1 MEEFEYIIRTDL
13 AVQKKVLKNTKSYK
27 LGNITVKKFY
37 SKSFNYVNIIFDN
50 IEFDETK
57 KDIKKIIIKELQRYL
72 FKYKLNRDDSLLG
85 VGLGNRRVASD
96 SLGSLVIDNVLATG
110 YVSDLNINSKL
121 RPVYTFIPG
130 IIKNTGYE
138 SFRSVKALVK
148 ELKPDFLIVV
158 DSLISGSVDYLNKL
172 IQITDEGI
180 IPGSGIS
187 NYQEEISFK
196 TLGVPVIVI
205 GVPTATFA
213 STIIRDA
220 LNKKEDTIK
229 YKTGYDLVVSS
240 KDIDYFVNDISVLI
254 GKAINETF
262 NNFNIF

>member
-1 MEEFEYIIRTDL
+1 MKKDYILRNDL
-13 AVQKKVLKNTKSYK
+13 AIQNKKYK
-27 LGNITVKKFY
+27 RINKYLIN
-37 SKSFNYVNIIFDN
+37 N
-50 IEFDETK
+50 IEVEQYVYKDFSFTDIVFNNLESNSNKNNLKQALK
-57 KDIKKIIIKELQRYL
+57 KEIKYFLK
-72 FKYKLNRDDSLLG
+72 KYNLNNKASCLA
-85 VGLGNRRVASD
+85 VGLGNKNVISD
-96 SLGSLVIDNVLATG
+96 ALGTQVCNNIIATG
-110 YVSDLNINSKL
+110 YFDFLNIDNY
-121 RPVYTFIPG
+121 RDVYVYVPG
-130 IIKNTGYE
+130 TTKE
-138 SFRSVKALVK
+138 SGMEAFKGVNALVK